1 LSSRWLGDE
10 GFFQPTGSAGMLGEQ
25 QKRPARLMGR
35 LASGL
40 ESLRTTWSKSIHFG
54 FTNTKTSNK

>member
-25 QKRPARLMGR
+25 QGRGNKPRPSISRVSN
-35 LASGL
+35 SG
-40 ESLRTTWSKSIHFG
+40 SCSRYG
-54 FTNTKTSNK
+54 FVSQ